1 LISADRNQIS
11 RVLMNLVANSVAYIG
26 KGPNCFISIRC
37 EKKADEV
44 VVAVSD
50 NGIGIPVDSQAALFS
65 KFKRGSNVGD
75 VTGTGL
81 GLTIAKS
88 IVEAHGGRIWFDSTV
103 GIGTVFYF
111 TVKAG

>member
-1 LISADRNQIS
+1 MA
-11 RVLMNLVANSVAYIG
+11 
-26 KGPNCFISIRC
+26 
-37 EKKADEV
+37 
-44 VVAVSD
+44 VAVSD
-50 NGIGIPVDSQAALFS
+50 NGIGIPADSQATLFS

-75 VTGTGL
+75 ITGTGL

-88 IVEAHGGRIWFDSTV
+88 IVEAHGGKIWFESTA